1 MQAQAHCP
9 EPIHA
14 AAVPSH
20 PDAGQHKVRHLIY
33 QGATVL
39 AIFLFLFSFWSC

>member
-14 AAVPSH
+14 ATATLH
-20 PDAGQHKVRHLIY
+20 PDSGQHKARHLIY

-39 AIFLFLFSFWSC
+39 AILLFLFSFWSC